1 MNKIKAARNKA
12 NLTQWQLAIEVGVSK
27 NHISAI
33 ERDFKAASVGLL
45 RKIAKVLGVHAG
57 ELID

>member
-12 NLTQWQLAIEVGVSK
+12 KLTQWQLAVEVGVSK
-27 NHISAI
+27 NHISAV
-33 ERDFKAASVGLL
+33 EREFKAASIKLL
-45 RKIAKVLGVHAG
+45 RKIAKVLDVHVG